1 MVNFIYTVQFFYYF
15 LCNVMKKNP
24 IFMVDLLS
32 NRIQV
37 QKYQVIFV
45 KKWIVKNY
53 CMHYIT

>member
-45 KKWIVKNY
+45 KK
-53 CMHYIT
+53 